1 MKIIVDA
8 MGGDN
13 APDSAVQGA
22 LDALRAYEIQ
32 VVLVGQEKLLRQTL
46 AKCGVDQL
54 PEQLEIVHAG
64 QVITM
69 EDNPATAF
77 KEKKDS
83 SMTVGLTLLREGKG
97 DAFVCAGSTGALLSA
112 ATMLAKRIRGIRRAA
127 LAPVLPG
134 VGSILIDCGAT
145 AEGKPEYLLQ
155 YAYMGSF
162 YASYVLNRPQP
173 RVALLNIGAEPGKG
187 TSLQVE
193 THALLQ
199 RAAEQGRLNFVGN
212 LEPSELVSNPVD
224 VIVADGYA
232 GNIMLKT
239 MEGTAKL
246 VLQELKGVFTASP
259 VTKLSYLLLRS
270 RLKGMRKTLDANEVG
285 GTSLL
290 GLARPVIKAHG
301 SSNAYAIQ
309 NAIRQAIQFAS
320 SGFIEGVTEN
330 IPYMRLDLPKRGED
344 KQTEKAPAQSR
355 MGPLSWAKRNIPR
368 TTAGQEE

>member
-13 APDSAVQGA
+13 APDSMVQGA
-22 LDALRAYEIQ
+22 LDAIQAYKTQ
-32 VVLVGQEKLLRQTL
+32 VVLVGQEELLRQTL
-46 AKCGVDQL
+46 AKCGASQL

-83 SMTVGLTLLREGKG
+83 SMTVGLTLLREGQG
-97 DAFVCAGSTGALLSA
+97 DAFVSAGSTGALLSA

-145 AEGKPEYLLQ
+145 AEGRPEFLLQ
-155 YAYMGSF
+155 YAYMGAF

-193 THALLQ
+193 TYALLQ

-212 LEPSELVSNPVD
+212 LEPSELISNPAD
-224 VIVADGYA
+224 VLVADGYA
-232 GNIMLKT
+232 GNIMLKA
-239 MEGTAKL
+239 MEGTAKM
-246 VLQELKGVFTASP
+246 VLGQLKGVFTANLL
-259 VTKLSYLLLRS
+259 TRINYLMLRG
-270 RLKGMRKTLDANEVG
+270 RLKGMRKNLDANEVG
-285 GTSLL
+285 GTPLL

-301 SSNAYAIQ
+301 SSNAYAVQ
-309 NAIRQAIQFAS
+309 NAIRQAIQFAA
-320 SGFIEGVTEN
+320 SGFIESVTEN
-330 IPYMRLDLPKRGED
+330 VQYMRLDLTDEGRD
-344 KQTEKAPAQSR
+344 KSPA
-355 MGPLSWAKRNIPR
+355 
-368 TTAGQEE
+368 

>member
-13 APDSAVQGA
+13 APESMVRGAV
-22 LDALRAYEIQ
+22 DAVRAYQAQ
-32 VVLVGQEKLLRQTL
+32 VVLVGQEELLKQTL
-46 AKCGVDQL
+46 SDAGVEEL
-54 PEQLEIVHAG
+54 PPGLEIVHAS
-64 QVITM
+64 QAITM

-97 DAFVCAGSTGALLSA
+97 DAFVSAGSTGALLSA
-112 ATMLAKRIRGIRRAA
+112 STMLARRIRGIRRAA

-145 AEGKPEYLLQ
+145 AEGRPEFLLQ
-155 YAYMGSF
+155 YAYMGAF
-162 YASYVLNRPQP
+162 YVSYVLNRPEP

-187 TSLQVE
+187 TGLQVE
-193 THALLQ
+193 TYALLE

-212 LEPSELVSNPVD
+212 LEPSELTAGRAD

-239 MEGTAKL
+239 MEGTARL
-246 VLQELKGVFTASP
+246 ALGRLKGVFTANLL
-259 VTKLSYLLLRS
+259 TRLSYLPLRGG
-270 RLKGMRKTLDANEVG
+270 LKKMRKTLDANEVG
-285 GTSLL
+285 GTPLL

-301 SSNAYAIQ
+301 SSNAYAVQ
-309 NAIRQAIQFAS
+309 NAIRQAIQFAA
-320 SGFIEGVTEN
+320 SGFIEGVAEN
-330 IPYMRLDLPKRGED
+330 VQYMRLDLSEEGRESD
-344 KQTEKAPAQSR
+344 PAQK
-355 MGPLSWAKRNIPR
+355 G
-368 TTAGQEE
+368 